1 MIRDS
6 ININDIKKIFSNK
19 KQKIKYL
26 NQLYNILGVSR
37 VISKSIDDIDSEI
50 IDTWNYEISIKIIRD
65 LFKES
70 DKYKSGKSSDKL
82 LKEMMKQWKDL
93 KLGDFDW
100 PFYPNAFDQ
109 HVHSINV
116 DQSLSEIEKDEKVKD
131 EVVRFRRIKKIN
143 TARNDY
149 IEYLI
154 VENNPNVTPTL
165 KHNRCVDFYINGCS
179 FDQKV
184 SRSVTKNFIK
194 DFGTNWREKAIKNP
208 GLVAKYLYEYQ
219 DEARFGH
226 ESRLLIVYLD
236 EDITN
241 EDIKYCVKNVNFR
254 KPRHI
259 SFEYK
264 HSSGEV
270 KIYDVVCYIILLS
283 KKESLS

>member
-26 NQLYNILGVSR
+26 NEMYNILGV
-37 VISKSIDDIDSEI
+37 VKTIPKSIDDIDNEI
-50 IDTWNYEISIKIIRD
+50 ISSWKYEISTKIIRD

-70 DKYKSGKSSDKL
+70 DKYKSGKSSDKA

-93 KLGDFDW
+93 NLGVFDW

-109 HVHSINV
+109 HIHSINV
-116 DQSLSEIEKDEKVKD
+116 DKSLSEIGKDEKVKE

-154 VENNPNVTPTL
+154 VENNSHVTPTL
-165 KHNRCVDFYINGCS
+165 KHNRGVDFYINGCS

-184 SRSVTKNFIK
+184 SRSVTKNFIN
-194 DFGTNWREKAIKNP
+194 DFGPNWKDKAIKNP
-208 GLVAKYLYEYQ
+208 GLVAEYLYKYQ
-219 DEARFGH
+219 DEARFGC

-241 EDIKYCVKNVNFR
+241 KDIENCVVHTDFKEP
-254 KPRHI
+254 KHI
-259 SFEYK
+259 SFEYE
-264 HSSGEV
+264 HSNGEV
-270 KIYDVVCYIILLS
+270 KKYDVDCYIILLS
-283 KKESLS
+283 K

>member
-26 NQLYNILGVSR
+26 NEMYNILGV
-37 VISKSIDDIDSEI
+37 VKTIPKSIDDIDNEI
-50 IDTWNYEISIKIIRD
+50 ISSWKYEISTKIIRD

-70 DKYKSGKSSDKL
+70 DKYKSGKSSDKA

-93 KLGDFDW
+93 NLGVFDW

-109 HVHSINV
+109 HIHSINV
-116 DQSLSEIEKDEKVKD
+116 DKSLSEIGKDEKVKE

-154 VENNPNVTPTL
+154 VENNSHVTPTL
-165 KHNRCVDFYINGCS
+165 KHNRGVDFYINGCS

-184 SRSVTKNFIK
+184 SRSVTKNFIN
-194 DFGTNWREKAIKNP
+194 DFGPNWKDKAIKNP
-208 GLVAKYLYEYQ
+208 GLVAEYLYKYQ
-219 DEARFGH
+219 DEARFGY

-236 EDITN
+236 EDIS
-241 EDIKYCVKNVNFR
+241 EKDIENCVKNVNFR
-254 KPRHI
+254 IPKHI

-264 HSSGEV
+264 HSNGEV
-270 KIYDVVCYIILLS
+270 KKYDVDCYIILLR
-283 KKESLS
+283 K